1 MNIIIDM
8 MMYIHVVTYC
18 RCVCV
23 CIYVYIINIHRKK
36 HYANK
41 LFAILYA
48 INNFIKIHLYIRVFP
63 DMWVKEQA
71 DEALQEQCQWC

>member
-8 MMYIHVVTYC
+8 MMYIHVVTYS

-23 CIYVYIINIHRKK
+23 CVYLCIHNKYTQKK
-36 HYANK
+36 TLCK
-41 LFAILYA
+41 QTFILYA
-48 INNFIKIHLYIRVFP
+48 INNFIKMHLYIRVFP
-63 DMWVKEQA
+63 DMWVNEQA